1 MRRLTLILSDLYL
14 PAEAGRAELAGAV
27 SLPSLDW
34 LLQFAAPAQSIDDW
48 RRWLA
53 RELQAGGIAQLPAAH
68 LTALHAGVAA
78 PRSWFATPVQ
88 LEARLDHVRL
98 ANRGILHLTA
108 EQSATLSAEFARTFG
123 PELRLFA
130 SDGCL
135 LLQGGPD
142 AAIDTVDPA
151 RLLDADIGAA
161 LPAGPAAGELRRLG
175 AELEMW
181 LPGTACNEARKRAG
195 QRAIA
200 ALWLWGGGASDTS
213 QPRRNM
219 GVARLYGSDAW
230 LAALAEFVSPVPVR
244 PAPANLA
251 ALTEDELVGVEL
263 TPLSGPQTTGLTAL
277 EQDWFAPARAAL
289 ARGAL
294 GQLTLVANDRVFDIG
309 ARAGW
314 KFWRRR
320 VPWGERLRHD
330 GRTTEA

>member
-34 LLQFAAPAQSIDDW
+34 LLRFAGPAQSIDDW

-53 RELQAGGIAQLPAAH
+53 LDLEAGGVAQLPAAQ

-108 EQSATLSAEFARTFG
+108 EQSATLRAEFARTFG
-123 PELRLFA
+123 PELRLLA
-130 SDGCL
+130 ANGCL

-161 LPAGPAAGELRRLG
+161 LPSGPAAGELRRLG

-200 ALWLWGGGASDTS
+200 ALWLWGGGASVTG
-213 QPRRNM
+213 QPSRNI
-219 GVARLYGSDAW
+219 GPVRLYGGDAW
-230 LAALAEFVSPVPVR
+230 LAALAELVSPGPAR
-244 PAPANLA
+244 PAPANFASLA
-251 ALTEDELVGVEL
+251 EDELAGVEL
-263 TPLSGPQTTGLTAL
+263 TPLSGPLATGLAAL

-289 ARGAL
+289 AGGAL
-294 GQLTLVANDRVFDIG
+294 AQLTLVANDRVFHIG

-320 VPWGERLRHD
+320 VQWGERLRHD
-330 GRTTEA
+330 ARTTEA